1 MTDGLPHCRAA
12 ALQDA
17 QVGRRWLIEELW
29 AEQGVGIVGGAP
41 KCCKSWMGLDMVV
54 SVASG
59 TPCLGRY
66 EVSTPGTALCFLAE
80 DDAATVKSRLHSIA
94 ASRALDLAPL
104 PIEVIT
110 AASLRLDSPRDQ
122 QLLDQTVREVSPRL
136 LLLDP
141 FVRIHR
147 IDENDAGQVSGVLAY
162 LRQLQR
168 QHHVAVVVVHH
179 ARKNGSVASS
189 GQALRGSG
197 DFHAWV
203 DSALYLRRVRDGL
216 TMSVEHRA
224 AAAPTPIPL
233 RLIAGDTP
241 HLEITDPEQTPDEP
255 APDHLADNVLAALN
269 HAPTPLSR
277 SALRA
282 ALHVRNER
290 LGDTLTN
297 LANSGLISRV
307 GDAWTPVPV
316 PLPQCMPGNGTT

>member
-1 MTDGLPHCRAA
+1 
-12 ALQDA
+12 
-17 QVGRRWLIEELW
+17 LIEELW
-29 AEQGVGIVGGAP
+29 AEQAVGIVGGAP
-41 KCCKSWMGLDMVV
+41 KVGKSWMGLDMVV

-66 EVSTPGTALCFLAE
+66 QVHAPGSTLCFLAE
-80 DDAATVKSRLHSIA
+80 DDTATVKSRLRSIA
-94 ASRALDLAPL
+94 LSRALDLAPL

-110 AASLRLDSPRDQ
+110 AATLRLDSPRDQ
-122 QLLDQTVREVSPRL
+122 QLLDQTVREVAPRL

-179 ARKNGSVASS
+179 ARKNSPVTAS

-233 RLIAGDTP
+233 RLAPGDTP
-241 HLEITDPEQTPDEP
+241 HLEVTGPNDPPNEP
-255 APDHLADNVLAALN
+255 PGHPLADQVIATLQ
-269 HAPTPLSR
+269 HAPAPLSR
-277 SALRA
+277 AALRA

-297 LANSGLISRV
+297 LATSGTITRV
-307 GDAWTPVPV
+307 GDAWMPARPPVPV
-316 PLPQCMPGNGTT
+316 PLPQAATGNGTT